1 MKKFRAYIE
10 LEDGIPT
17 EMIIS
22 GNDKESARRKIV
34 DFFMKL
40 DKNIKVQVKLVEVEF
55 DGNNYI
61 NKEDNNE

>member
-1 MKKFRAYIE
+1 M
-10 LEDGIPT
+10 EDGIPT

-22 GNDKESARRKIV
+22 GNDKESAKRKMV

-40 DKNIKVQVKLVEVEF
+40 DKNIKIQVKLVEVEF

-61 NKEDNNE
+61 NKEGNNE